1 MAEGAMYSQLGDAR
15 TGKLADNLSGFGR
28 TLRRAG
34 VRVDAARMALAQ
46 QAVMLVGL
54 QREDFGACLLYTSPS
69 PRDQRGSRMPSSA

>member
-1 MAEGAMYSQLGDAR
+1 MTTVSQLGDAR

-34 VRVDAARMALAQ
+34 VCVDAARMALAQ

-54 QREDFGACLLYTSPS
+54 AAAMIFAPPWRQCW
-69 PRDQRGSRMPSSA
+69 